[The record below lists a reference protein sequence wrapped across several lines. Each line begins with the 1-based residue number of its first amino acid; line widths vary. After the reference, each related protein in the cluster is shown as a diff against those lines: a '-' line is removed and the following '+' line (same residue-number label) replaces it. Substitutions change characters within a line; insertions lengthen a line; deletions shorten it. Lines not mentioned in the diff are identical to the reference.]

1 MTPIKYDDP
10 DNVHWDEPPAT
21 RTGRGSTAKF
31 DRFCAELYSNPLT
44 PALYRQGGNTYWSL
58 SDSQRAR
65 HPQIKV
71 ENRKVEDGTISTWLT
86 YDPDY
91 VPTARRPK
99 DASTD

>member
-1 MTPIKYDDP
+1 MTATKYDDP
-10 DNVHWDEPPAT
+10 DNIVWDQPPAT

-31 DRFCAELYSNPLT
+31 DRFCEELAANPGV

-65 HPQIKV
+65 HPYIRV

-86 YDPDY
+86 YDEDY
-91 VPTARRPK
+91 VPASRRHS
-99 DASTD
+99 DN